1 MRSPLRKLVLLSKA
15 EDHMRAIEEA
25 EAKAKGVWIQPKR
38 ERLLSDSRTLPEEDL
53 VATTRVAKQ
62 VIVDVRSKLSAGN
75 PEVINKELGLTE
87 RKLLESPFG
96 TPFAHKYQE
105 KIEKEER
112 ERRKAELLAV
122 VKGPRR

>member
-1 MRSPLRKLVLLSKA
+1 
-15 EDHMRAIEEA
+15 MRAIEEA
-25 EAKAKGVWIQPKR
+25 EAKALGTWSQPKR
-38 ERLLSDSRTLPEEDL
+38 ERLLSSKRTLPEDDL

-62 VIVDVRSKLSAGN
+62 VIVEVRSKLSAGN
-75 PEVINKELGLTE
+75 LEVINKELGLTE

-96 TPFAHKYQE
+96 TPFAKKYQE

-122 VKGPRR
+122 VKGGKKA